1 MKGWSLKLSLHVCT
15 DAKIRN
21 PKNKS
26 YHFPLPRL
34 QFQMQQ
40 LKQETCQK
48 VDDDVDYELQCML
61 ICLCHLYSLQYLSK
75 HTVNQVV
82 EKVNVSHMQ
91 Y

>member
-1 MKGWSLKLSLHVCT
+1 MKGWNLKLSPPFDTRVLKITNILVKGWSLKLSLQVCT

-26 YHFPLPRL
+26 YHFPLLRL

-48 VDDDVDYELQCML
+48 ADDDVD
-61 ICLCHLYSLQYLSK
+61 
-75 HTVNQVV
+75 
-82 EKVNVSHMQ
+82 
-91 Y
+91 